1 MEDNSPS
8 IENIRSAIRYNTN
21 NLPINLIC
29 KEFYDIPARLSN
41 VSLGGFQILCS
52 HYAAQQL
59 SLTKYS
65 ADDQNSEAINITI
78 EILDKDDSKTFEL
91 SCKVAYIHEDHS
103 PNDYCSDAVG
113 LEAMIT
119 NPENRQALSRFIE
132 ENT

>member
-1 MEDNSPS
+1 MENKTQP
-8 IENIRSAIRYNTN
+8 IENIRSSVRYNTN
-21 NLPINLIC
+21 NPPVNLIC

-59 SLTKYS
+59 SRTKYS
-65 ADDQNSEAINITI
+65 ADDQNSEAIIITI

-91 SCKVAYIHEDHS
+91 SCKVAYIRENTS

-113 LEAMIT
+113 LEAMIN
-119 NPENRQALSRFIE
+119 NPENRQALSHFIKD
-132 ENT
+132 NT

>member
-1 MEDNSPS
+1 MENKTQP
-8 IENIRSAIRYNTN
+8 IENIRSSVRYNTN
-21 NLPINLIC
+21 NLPVNLIC
-29 KEFYDIPARLSN
+29 KEFYDIPARMSN

-59 SLTKYS
+59 SQTKHS

-91 SCKVAYIHEDHS
+91 SCKVAYIHENNS

-113 LEAMIT
+113 LEAMI
-119 NPENRQALSRFIE
+119 NHPENRQALSHFIKD
-132 ENT
+132 NT